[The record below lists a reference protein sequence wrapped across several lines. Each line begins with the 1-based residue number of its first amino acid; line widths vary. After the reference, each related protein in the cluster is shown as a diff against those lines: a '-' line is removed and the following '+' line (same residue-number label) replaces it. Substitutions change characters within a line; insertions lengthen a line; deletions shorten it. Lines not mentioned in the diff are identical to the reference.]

1 MKRPILFLCIV
12 SVFVSC
18 MITVAS
24 AREPIGNDHMK
35 SWRQMANLSSFIV
48 EPVEEDSSVI
58 ETNEEPK
65 QEPTILPDPSY
76 ADMCALARLLYGEC
90 RGVPSKTRQAAVAW
104 TVFNRVDDPRFP
116 NSIMGVITQRSQFSG
131 YRTSFPV
138 TDELYNLSV
147 DVWYR
152 WQSEKTGQSYVGR
165 VLPKEYCYFIGNG
178 RENIFRTKWNGGS
191 VWNWSL
197 ESPYST

>member
-1 MKRPILFLCIV
+1 MKRPLLFLCIV
-12 SVFVSC
+12 SVFISC

-24 AREPIGNDHMK
+24 AREPIGNDHFN
-35 SWRQMANLSSFIV
+35 SWRVIIHLQK
-48 EPVEEDSSVI
+48 PVI
-58 ETNEEPK
+58 EFIPEEK
-65 QEPTILPDPSY
+65 QQVQTEPEPPALPEPNYS
-76 ADMCALARLLYGEC
+76 DMCALARLLYGEC

-138 TDELYNLSV
+138 TDELYSLAV

-165 VLPKEYCYFIGNG
+165 VLPKEYCYFRGNG